1 MLTDSS
7 LEKSEKRRDIVHLSI
22 LLGTALCIGV
32 YLICTTVLVAKDSIT
47 FVRYAQALAT
57 SPSATMGHEYQHPG
71 YPFLILTAQR
81 IVAKLFDCSSPLC
94 WIHSAQAVTLI
105 FRLLAVAALYFV
117 GRKITGQ
124 VSSFWGVLI
133 LILLPK
139 PAHVGS
145 DALSDWPHMFFLAT
159 GFLLLI
165 YAASGKKW
173 WLFGLVGLISGLGY
187 LVRPE
192 CVQLVVFGL
201 LWLGLQ
207 LFRTKRTMSLQKAA
221 LALVVLL
228 VGFAVAAGPYMKL
241 KGGMFPKKQL
251 VQLSPGAKFDQVCEP
266 QGPMPSTGMYT
277 AGFAPSDIAGA
288 IRKLIERVGDTLM
301 WFVVLPLVIGLYKY
315 YRKGRWYEPDKFFS
329 TVLICL
335 NIAVM
340 ILLYCKYGYMSRRH
354 TLPLVVFTIFHVPVG
369 LRSLACWLQEKF
381 SEKIK
386 SSFSIKA
393 DTNFWFVV
401 LFVSCALI
409 CAPKL
414 LRPIRTGRRNY
425 RQAAQWLT
433 DNTDAG
439 DIIAAS
445 DHRIIF
451 YTGREGIPYEGRVI
465 SKDARYVV
473 EVLKKGAQST
483 IGSEELAV
491 AKIFDSPDGKSKIV
505 IYSN

>member
-7 LEKSEKRRDIVHLSI
+7 LDKSDKKKDIVHLSI
-22 LLGTALCIGV
+22 LLGTALFIGV

-47 FVRYAQALAT
+47 FVKYAQALAS
-57 SPSATMGHEYQHPG
+57 SPSATICREYQHPG
-71 YPFLILTAQR
+71 YPFLILAAQR
-81 IVAKLFDCSSPLC
+81 IVATLLDCSSPLC

-124 VSSFWGVLI
+124 ASSFWGVLI
-133 LILLPK
+133 LVLLPK
-139 PAHVGS
+139 PAHGGS

-173 WLFGLVGLISGLGY
+173 WLFGLVGLVSGLGY

-207 LFRTKRTMSLQKAA
+207 LFRTKRSMSLQKAA

-251 VQLSPGAKFDQVCEP
+251 VQLSPGSKFDHVCEP
-266 QGPMPSTGMYT
+266 EGPMPATGMYT

-288 IRKLIERVGDTLM
+288 VHKLFERVGDTLM
-301 WFVVLPLVIGLYKY
+301 WFAVPPLIIGLYKY
-315 YRKGRWYEPDKFFS
+315 YRKGSWYEPDKFFS
-329 TVLICL
+329 TALICL
-335 NIAVM
+335 NIAIM

-354 TLPLVVFTIFHVPVG
+354 TLGLVVFTIFHVPVG
-369 LRSLACWLQEKF
+369 LHSLACWLQEKF
-381 SEKIK
+381 SQKIEA
-386 SSFSIKA
+386 SLPIRA

-401 LFVSCALI
+401 LFVSFTLI

-414 LRPIRTGRRNY
+414 LRPIRNRSRNY
-425 RQAAQWLT
+425 REAAEWLA
-433 DNTDAG
+433 DNTNAG

-445 DHRIIF
+445 DSRITF
-451 YTGREGIPYEGRVI
+451 YAGREGIRYDGRVI
-465 SKDARYVV
+465 SKDTRYVV
-473 EVLKKGAQST
+473 EVLKKGAQNT

-491 AKIFDSPDGKSKIV
+491 AKIFDSPDRKTKIV